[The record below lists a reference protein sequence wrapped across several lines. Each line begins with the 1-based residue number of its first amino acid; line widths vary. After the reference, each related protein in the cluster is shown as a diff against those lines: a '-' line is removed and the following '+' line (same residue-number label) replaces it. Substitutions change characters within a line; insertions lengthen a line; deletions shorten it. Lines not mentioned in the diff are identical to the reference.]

1 MVKLSMTETEF
12 LERADA
18 EINRL
23 QDLIENDYE
32 DADCTRSGNVL
43 SIELESGAQIV
54 VNIQTPMQEI
64 WLASHLG
71 GMHFEPTA
79 QGWINPRDGR
89 TLEASARQV
98 VEALLAH

>member
-43 SIELESGAQIV
+43 SIELESGFYAV
-54 VNIQTPMQEI
+54 YNFSF
-64 WLASHLG
+64 LYASTIILH
-71 GMHFEPTA
+71 
-79 QGWINPRDGR
+79 
-89 TLEASARQV
+89 TL
-98 VEALLAH
+98 L

>member
-54 VNIQTPMQEI
+54 VNMQEI
-64 WLASHLG
+64 WVASHLG
-71 GMHFEPTA
+71 GMHFEPTT

-89 TLEASARQV
+89 TLEASARQA

>member
-54 VNIQTPMQEI
+54 VNIQTPI
-64 WLASHLG
+64 ASHLG
-71 GMHFEPTA
+71 GMHFEPTT

-89 TLEASARQV
+89 TLEASARQA

>member
-1 MVKLSMTETEF
+1 MVKLSIDGNMNF

-43 SIELESGAQIV
+43 SIDSKAALRSWL
-54 VNIQTPMQEI
+54 TFRRPLQEI
-64 WLASHLG
+64 LARIA
-71 GMHFEPTA
+71 F
-79 QGWINPRDGR
+79 GR
-89 TLEASARQV
+89 N
-98 VEALLAH
+98 AL

>member
-64 WLASHLG
+64 CRTHLG
-71 GMHFEPTA
+71 GIGIFEPTA
-79 QGWINPRDGR
+79 QGWINPRD
-89 TLEASARQV
+89 V
-98 VEALLAH
+98 VRLKRPPVRL

>member
-1 MVKLSMTETEF
+1 MTETEF

-71 GMHFEPTA
+71 GMHFEPTT

-89 TLEASARQV
+89 KLEASARQA